1 MKYFELQPLRIFA
14 GWTVKYNNF
23 TEYDPQEDGAEY
35 DYELNEDMLWLERD
49 NLWIDLGWYPAMDM
63 TGSYVMYFMD
73 KNRENPYQNP
83 IEVFESKSKKEII
96 SKLEYW
102 MNWGYCGRFLERR
115 KK

>member
-1 MKYFELQPLRIFA
+1 MKYFELQPLRILA

-23 TEYDPQEDGAEY
+23 TEYDPQADGAEY

-73 KNRENPYQNP
+73 KNRQNPYENP

-102 MNWGYCGRFLERR
+102 MNWGHCGRFLERR